1 LRTIIGIL
9 IALPSAIHAQTEK
22 AEFAD
27 LGEAAWR
34 CAYLAA
40 WSADYQEAK
49 RLFSIGEQAYR
60 VWISMPTASMPPST
74 QRHDEPTA
82 EITPEHRER
91 ITALQAAQRRVKA
104 QYLGSW
110 ESEISPSPD
119 FKLGQIWQEI
129 TDEARRNIRTHTDW
143 DAEAVRTL
151 EQENCKWIK

>member
-9 IALPSAIHAQTEK
+9 ITLPSAIHAQTEK
-22 AEFAD
+22 ADFAD

-60 VWISMPTASMPPST
+60 VWISMPTASIPPST
-74 QRHDEPTA
+74 QGHDELTA
-82 EITPEHRER
+82 ERTPEQREQR
-91 ITALQAAQRRVKA
+91 TALEGAIRRINAQR
-104 QYLGSW
+104 LGFW
-110 ESEISPSPD
+110 GSEISPSPD
-119 FKLGQIWQEI
+119 FQLGQIWQEV
-129 TDEARRNIRTHTDW
+129 TDEAHRNIRTHTDW
-143 DAEAVRTL
+143 DAEAVRTF